1 MYPIRLPQGDLKFT
15 IWKPLI
21 ALILTVLK
29 IIKKDLF
36 LVVKGIKNYDF
47 NIENISVYLWLFSTF
62 STFKEKTQYLKGLQ
76 DPARKVPGTC
86 AHMKFVQIEFRAD
99 NILKSESSTNFV
111 VSLSKIFSSRQ

>member
-1 MYPIRLPQGDLKFT
+1 MYPIRLPQEDLKFT

-21 ALILTVLK
+21 ALILAVLK

-62 STFKEKTQYLKGLQ
+62 SRKKHQYLKGLQ
-76 DPARKVPGTC
+76 DPARKVPGTYE
-86 AHMKFVQIEFRAD
+86 IGP
-99 NILKSESSTNFV
+99 N
-111 VSLSKIFSSRQ
+111 